1 LWNPL
6 FKGAINVLAADADYS
21 VAVDM
26 MQLTGLPMFWGDSCF
41 PGATNCTGIGG
52 PVMGPKGCLANGGC
66 WEMADNWEAAVDA
79 EAAQLK
85 PLIENGTVVG
95 IFVGDEMVCNGL
107 PFHDFQKL
115 VTKIRAAV
123 GPSVKLWSNECCG
136 TITGSTHYGWAHIPI
151 ELDIIST
158 DCYSVPGKGIGN
170 VPDGTPKHW
179 NGSAVRVLSD

>member
-1 LWNPL
+1 MWNPL

-115 VTKIRAAV
+115 VTKIRAATAAL
-123 GPSVKLWSNECCG
+123 PSLICMVDPPLKPYQPNQS
-136 TITGSTHYGWAHIPI
+136 STTPAA
-151 ELDIIST
+151 EST
-158 DCYSVPGKGIGN
+158 RLCDCRRP
-170 VPDGTPKHW
+170 
-179 NGSAVRVLSD
+179 R